1 MLAIKSRKQT
11 WNIQERASSNVKDLR
26 SKKERFVE
34 VVIGFK
40 DTIKAFGDFKNKQ
53 KSV

>member
-1 MLAIKSRKQT
+1 MVAIKSRKQT
-11 WNIQERASSNVKDLR
+11 WNIHLRKSVIKRQR